1 MARLCTR
8 LGDAEFRD
16 SDAGKHEYEA
26 EQDEEN
32 SSGQVDVCDYSAVGD
47 LAVVMYRASAITPEN
62 RSITP
67 VRSVSFLMSF
77 P

>member
-1 MARLCTR
+1 VARLCTR

-47 LAVVMYRASAITPEN
+47 PGGSNVQ
-62 RSITP
+62 
-67 VRSVSFLMSF
+67 SFSDNT
-77 P
+77 